1 MLATALRSFAS
12 SASRRTATST
22 TAAPCASAL
31 FSAQHALFSTEAP
44 ATAVNAEVTAEK
56 KRTKLKIPTK
66 RYVFVVSCDKQ

>member
-22 TAAPCASAL
+22 AAAPCVSAL
-31 FSAQHALFSTEAP
+31 FSTQHALFSTEAP
-44 ATAVNAEVTAEK
+44 AAAVDAEVTAEK

-66 RYVFVVSCDKQ
+66 RYVLVVGCAKK